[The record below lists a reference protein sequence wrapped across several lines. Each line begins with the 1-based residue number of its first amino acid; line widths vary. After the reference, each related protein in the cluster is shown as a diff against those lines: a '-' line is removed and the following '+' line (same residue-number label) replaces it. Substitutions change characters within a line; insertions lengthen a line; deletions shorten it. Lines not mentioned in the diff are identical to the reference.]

1 MTTLP
6 HVPPRTRLTVLTPE
20 RACLMVDFYLRN
32 RAHLVP
38 LGAQAGRA
46 STPCAHWQTRLRDGC
61 SHYFEAVPC
70 NWWRSIPGGAGARH
84 LQFHTN
90 IVMGMFKACHLGYA
104 IDKEHEGQGL
114 MQEVVAA
121 GIDHLFRERG
131 LHRIMASYMPAN
143 LRRRAPRTAGVRGR
157 RIRSGLSDDQRPL
170 GDHVLTALINPLASR
185 AVVEGGLAGDRHR
198 FFTARSHICT
208 PLIPLGIK
216 ACKIA
221 P

>member
-6 HVPPRTRLTVLTPE
+6 HIATPRTRLTVLTPE

-32 RAHLVP
+32 RAHLAP
-38 LGAQAGRA
+38 WEPRREESFYTL
-46 STPCAHWQTRLRDGC
+46 AHWQTRLRDGYG
-61 SHYFEAVPC
+61 HYFEGSAVQLVALDPRGERVLATC
-70 NWWRSIPGGAGARH
+70 N
-84 LQFHTN
+84 FTN

-143 LRRRAPRTAGVRGR
+143 LRSGALLERLGFEQEGYARDYLMINGR
-157 RIRSGLSDDQRPL
+157 WE
-170 GDHVLTALINPLASR
+170 DHVLTALINP
-185 AVVEGGLAGDRHR
+185 
-198 FFTARSHICT
+198 
-208 PLIPLGIK
+208 
-216 ACKIA
+216 AC
-221 P
+221 